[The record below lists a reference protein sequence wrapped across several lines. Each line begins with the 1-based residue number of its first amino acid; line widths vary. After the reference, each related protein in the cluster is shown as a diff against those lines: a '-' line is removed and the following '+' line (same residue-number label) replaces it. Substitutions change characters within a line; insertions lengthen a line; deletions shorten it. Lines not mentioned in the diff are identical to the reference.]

1 MTEFVFE
8 EGPTPSCHAATIAVL
23 DDGSEVVAWFGGE
36 REGAADVAIWT
47 SRRSD
52 ADAPWTSPI
61 LAAKARDVPCWNPVL
76 FPTTDGRLLL
86 FYKAGPSPQTW
97 SGRVAI
103 STDGGATWP
112 ERQLLPPGI
121 IGPAKNKPLGLA
133 DGRVL
138 CPSSTES
145 HLAWGG
151 WIEATDERLA
161 TWRKH
166 GPIHAAGIGIIQPA
180 LFAGDDDEHVVALCR
195 TANAG
200 RIARTES
207 RDGGCTWAAPELVD
221 GVPHNNSGLDADR
234 LADGRVVLVANAV
247 TVGRSPLHA
256 LVSDDLGRSFSGVP
270 YVLEDVPDGELSYP
284 SAVRTAD
291 GAALRIVFTWQRR
304 RIAVA
309 TFAATAENPRQG

>member
-1 MTEFVFE
+1 MTDFVFE
-8 EGPTPSCHAATIAVL
+8 EGPTPSCHAATIALL
-23 DDGSEVVAWFGGE
+23 DDGSEVVAWFGGA

-47 SRRSD
+47 ARRAGE
-52 ADAPWTSPI
+52 ADAWSEPL
-61 LAAKARDVPCWNPVL
+61 LAARARDVPCWNPVL
-76 FPTTDGRLLL
+76 HPSPDGRLLL

-97 SGRVAI
+97 SGRVTI
-103 STDGGATWP
+103 SQDGGRTWP
-112 ERQLLPPGI
+112 ERRPLPPGI
-121 IGPAKNKPLGLA
+121 VGPAKNKPLVLA

-151 WIEATDERLA
+151 WIEETDADLS

-166 GPIHAAGIGIIQPA
+166 GPIHRDGIGIIQPA
-180 LFAGDDDEHVVALCR
+180 LFAGDADDHVVALCR

-207 RDGGCTWAAPELVD
+207 SDGGRSWSPPELVD

-247 TVGRSPLHA
+247 TGGRTPLHA
-256 LVSDDLGRSFSGVP
+256 LVSDDLGRSFRP
-270 YVLEDVPDGELSYP
+270 PQVLDDVPGGELSYP
-284 SAVRTAD
+284 SLVTTPD
-291 GAALRIVFTWQRR
+291 GAGVRIVYTWQRR
-304 RIAVA
+304 RIAV
-309 TFAATAENPRQG
+309 TSFP